1 MSRAEPS
8 LGRRSPPTRF
18 HRQGSNHRLGLRLWP
33 DGAWLTIGLLARVD
47 AYMWTIARRL
57 ALMFVVADAIAYR
70 FRYALYVNWSTA
82 NRNKDIDNRDS
93 G

>member
-1 MSRAEPS
+1 
-8 LGRRSPPTRF
+8 
-18 HRQGSNHRLGLRLWP
+18 
-33 DGAWLTIGLLARVD
+33 LTIGLLARAD

-82 NRNKDIDNRDS
+82 NRNKDIDDRDS